1 MIVGAG
7 IGLLF
12 GGSLVPQTLLLGQ
25 YRRVLASYK
34 DGEEEDT
41 TEDLVALKDKVWCK
55 LIIFAQGQPKNSS
68 FPRGL

>member
-1 MIVGAG
+1 MMRMSGKYRVRNFQMVVGAG

-12 GGSLVPQTLLLGQ
+12 GASLVPQTLLLGQ

-41 TEDLVALKDKVWCK
+41 TEDLVALKDKVWC
-55 LIIFAQGQPKNSS
+55 
-68 FPRGL
+68 